1 MLIDEK
7 IATILSG
14 ESSNFNNY
22 LDIFQS
28 EIEVK
33 GIVKSRNLI
42 IVDMLYYLLNLDLYP
57 NINLEIYKRLNQLTE
72 LFSSKPLITTIPE
85 VTTTPTPT
93 ITPSVVSLNFGSV
106 LIGEYGLKSFTFIGI
121 AQNSIIGV
129 TTSSSKYTISLDS
142 RYNFKSG
149 ISIVPNA
156 DGNVPSTTI
165 YVRYTPTTVSTDIEN
180 IVVSSGSATISVT
193 VFGAGI
199 EGT

>member
-22 LDIFQS
+22 LDVFQS

-42 IVDMLYYLLNLDLYP
+42 ITDMLYYLLNLDLYP

-72 LFSSKPLITTIPE
+72 LFSSKPLTTTIPE

-93 ITPSVVSLNFGSV
+93 ITTSVVTLNFGSV
-106 LIGEYGLKSFTFIGI
+106 LIGEYGLQSFTFTASNLANIV
-121 AQNSIIGV
+121 SIIPP
-129 TTSSSKYTISLDS
+129 SKYTISLNQ
-142 RYNFKSG
+142 YHNFSTS
-149 ISIVPNA
+149 ISIVPSSEGTIN
-156 DGNVPSTTI
+156 STTI
-165 YVRYTPTTVSTDIEN
+165 YVRYTPTTVSTDLEN

-193 VFGAGI
+193 VFGVGR